1 VVANDAQ
8 DDGKRV
14 HLLSGEIVDIHVE
27 SPISVLDRRRSGD
40 RSQQQSI
47 AQQKNGQE
55 HCFPKL
61 SKFVRPVRIPIK
73 SGCLFGQAEAEAETT
88 GHEEVVGEDT
98 HALLSS
104 KSSNSN
110 NEEKQEHTWKDLNWW
125 NYKDA
130 SICNQV
136 KNVLHMSSSFD
147 TTKEEPKIRH
157 EEWTTIKRFILGKLT
172 KGNSGSLYVSGVPG
186 SGKSFIVQQAIAS
199 SMYSLFGHSTKKKT
213 KVVHINC
220 MTLQDPRR
228 IFNILLEKGFEK
240 QCSSSAY
247 EKDHRY
253 ALSHLRKAV
262 STASKA
268 PKRGPGEMVI
278 IVLDEIDHLFQNQGN
293 VLYDLFSLAEI
304 QSSNV
309 VLIGIANSIDMTL
322 RMLPHLHTIGVQPAM
337 VNFRAYVHSELLSL
351 MQERLHSLEGPVF
364 GEKAIELCSRKIAAE
379 SGDMRQCLNAAYAAL
394 EIHISHMKASETS
407 QDGASA
413 PSSGIKKFV
422 DLQHMSLALGKC
434 LKLPL
439 INGMRALPQHQQMI
453 LCSHALMKT
462 EGEVLLTSLFSKY
475 SELCKSTKICRLAF
489 NEFENACTSLHDQ
502 GLVALNKKANL
513 HSKALK
519 LKVKMSDIVFA
530 LQGIRFFHTILNSDK

>member
-1 VVANDAQ
+1 
-8 DDGKRV
+8 
-14 HLLSGEIVDIHVE
+14 
-27 SPISVLDRRRSGD
+27 
-40 RSQQQSI
+40 
-47 AQQKNGQE
+47 
-55 HCFPKL
+55 
-61 SKFVRPVRIPIK
+61 
-73 SGCLFGQAEAEAETT
+73 
-88 GHEEVVGEDT
+88 
-98 HALLSS
+98 
-104 KSSNSN
+104 
-110 NEEKQEHTWKDLNWW
+110 
-125 NYKDA
+125 
-130 SICNQV
+130 
-136 KNVLHMSSSFD
+136 
-147 TTKEEPKIRH
+147 
-157 EEWTTIKRFILGKLT
+157 
-172 KGNSGSLYVSGVPG
+172 
-186 SGKSFIVQQAIAS
+186 
-199 SMYSLFGHSTKKKT
+199 MYSLFGHSTKKKT

-379 SGDMRQCLNAAYAAL
+379 LGDMRQCLNAAYAAM